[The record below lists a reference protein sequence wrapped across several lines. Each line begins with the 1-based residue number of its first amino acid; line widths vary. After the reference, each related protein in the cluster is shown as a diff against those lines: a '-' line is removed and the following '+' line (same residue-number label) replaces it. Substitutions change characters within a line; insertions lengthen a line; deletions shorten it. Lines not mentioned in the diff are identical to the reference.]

1 LPSMIDDCAR
11 VYEYYTLTYS
21 SYDVEPRTRTRG
33 ERREAKAKAKAKAKA
48 SPLDE
53 NDLPL
58 AGHKSATRPRPPQ
71 SKSVRIIPGAGP
83 SRKFLKHFYM

>member
-1 LPSMIDDCAR
+1 MIDDCAR

-21 SYDVEPRTRTRG
+21 SYDVEPRTTRG
-33 ERREAKAKAKAKAKA
+33 ERREAKAKAKA